1 MIVNM
6 KSIKFIF
13 FISRDEKSHFIFAC
27 TLFNQLKRRKDF
39 EFNCSKKI
47 VLDIIKDAVSI
58 ETEFITEAIPCSMI
72 GMNHQL
78 MEQYIKYIAD
88 RLLMELEM
96 EKYYN
101 VENPFTFM
109 NNLGLTDKS
118 NFFELRETSY
128 QKSKI
133 GEKLELNDDF

>member
-1 MIVNM
+1 MNF
-6 KSIKFIF
+6 IKNWYQIF
-13 FISRDEKSHFIFAC
+13 FININYFFAC
-27 TLFNQLKRRKDF
+27 TLFNQLKKRKDVK
-39 EFNCSKKI
+39 FNCSEQTI
-47 VLDIIKDAVSI
+47 IEIIKDAVSI

-88 RLLMELEM
+88 RLLMELELD
-96 EKYYN
+96 KYYN

-128 QKSKI
+128 QKSKM
-133 GEKLELNDDF
+133 GEKLVLDDDF